1 MSKQNKIALIPL
13 GGLGEIG
20 KNMWVIEYKQ
30 EILVIDAGVMFPDE
44 DMLGIDLVIPDI
56 TYLVENREKVLGILL
71 THGHEDHIGALPYV
85 LRQLNVP
92 VYGSRLTLGLAE
104 AKLKEHGLDRK
115 AQLIPVNAGDTLKLG
130 SFKVDFINV
139 NHSIAGVLALAVHTP
154 IGTIV
159 HTADF
164 KIDHTPVDGEP
175 LDFRKFAELGDN
187 GVLAL
192 LSDSTNVEREGYT
205 VSERVLAEK
214 FEKIFRQAE
223 GRLIIA
229 TFASNIH
236 RVQQVVNAAIIHHRK
251 VAFVGRSMVNVVSI
265 AKELGYIQIPDG
277 LEVDLDQ
284 IDRLPPN
291 EVALVTTGSQGEPL
305 AALSRMAMAEH
316 RRITIRQGDTV
327 IISASAI
334 PGNEKLIG
342 RTINQL
348 FKQGAR
354 VIYETL
360 TDIHVSGHARQEELK
375 MMLNLVK
382 PKYFVPIH
390 GEYRHLVQ
398 HARLAQEMGVPNEN
412 VFIPEIGDVMEFT
425 ARSGRMAGRVTSGR
439 IFVDGLGVGDVGSVV
454 LRDRKQLS
462 QDGILITVVTIDREN
477 GQVIAG
483 PDVISRGF
491 VYVRES
497 EALMEEVRVKVKEA
511 LDKCQTQGNSDWSFM
526 KSQIRETLSR
536 FLYERTKRRPMILPI
551 ITEV

>member
-1 MSKQNKIALIPL
+1 
-13 GGLGEIG
+13 
-20 KNMWVIEYKQ
+20 
-30 EILVIDAGVMFPDE
+30 
-44 DMLGIDLVIPDI
+44 
-56 TYLVENREKVLGILL
+56 
-71 THGHEDHIGALPYV
+71 
-85 LRQLNVP
+85 
-92 VYGSRLTLGLAE
+92 
-104 AKLKEHGLDRK
+104 
-115 AQLIPVNAGDTLKLG
+115 
-130 SFKVDFINV
+130 
-139 NHSIAGVLALAVHTP
+139 
-154 IGTIV
+154 
-159 HTADF
+159 
-164 KIDHTPVDGEP
+164 
-175 LDFRKFAELGDN
+175 
-187 GVLAL
+187 
-192 LSDSTNVEREGYT
+192 
-205 VSERVLAEK
+205 
-214 FEKIFRQAE
+214 
-223 GRLIIA
+223 
-229 TFASNIH
+229 
-236 RVQQVVNAAIIHHRK
+236 
-251 VAFVGRSMVNVVSI
+251 
-265 AKELGYIQIPDG
+265 
-277 LEVDLDQ
+277 
-284 IDRLPPN
+284 
-291 EVALVTTGSQGEPL
+291 
-305 AALSRMAMAEH
+305 MAMAEH

-398 HARLAQEMGVPNEN
+398 HARLAQEMGVPNGN
-412 VFIPEIGDVMEFT
+412 VLIPEIGDVMEFT
-425 ARSGRMAGRVTSGR
+425 PRSGRMAGRVPSGR

-462 QDGILITVVTIDREN
+462 QDGILITVVTSDREN
-477 GQVIAG
+477 GQIIGG

-511 LDKCQTQGNSDWSFM
+511 LEKCQAQGNSDWSFM